1 MRSFSEFL
9 RKFEKQIDF
18 VPERL
23 CFDRVSRADDGEV
36 DRARFPQPSPS
47 PVEAVDTQRV
57 AIAVQEIQISM
68 RYTNKSLNKI

>member
-1 MRSFSEFL
+1 MTAKSTELVFL
-9 RKFEKQIDF
+9 
-18 VPERL
+18 
-23 CFDRVSRADDGEV
+23 
-36 DRARFPQPSPS
+36 QPSPS